1 VKILLVE
8 DDLPTAAV
16 LCEVLTAQ
24 YYTVDLAR
32 HGQDGLVLATS
43 SNFDLILLDL
53 LIPKLDG
60 ISLCRQLR
68 AQGVQKPILLLTAK
82 DQSADVVKGLD
93 AGADDYIT
101 KPYELSELLARMRAL
116 LRRGQTELAPAVLTW
131 ENLCINPVSAE
142 VTYKGQLISLTPK
155 EYSLLGL
162 FLRNPQRIFSRS
174 DIIDR
179 LWSMDA
185 IPSEATVTNLIK
197 DLRHKLKAQGMSAE
211 VLETV
216 YGLGYRLKTP
226 PKTGGTKGVFSGEQ
240 GGQIHRLPEAGKGKR
255 QTNLASVN
263 KVIKRYKDTFVQRVT
278 LLEQVELAL
287 LAGKLQPEL
296 QHRASNEAHKLAG
309 TLGSFGYQT
318 GSKLAQ
324 AIEHLLIDDK
334 PLAPTQAPQLSR
346 LLSELKGT
354 LSKPPTPLTIEQFE
368 PTQIPL
374 VLVIDDADFS
384 RHVEKPTSNLTP
396 QPPDPNPQRQSHARC
411 YNGGNPRNALAPQ
424 VGKPAHGAGSSVGAP
439 SSLKGKGENSKP
451 LKKQERGMEARLTDP
466 VKSKIDDQSLSN
478 QLKTEAM
485 SWGVR
490 IEVVS
495 NWAIA
500 LAVISQSP
508 QAVLLNLNGQDPVEN
523 SLTLLQKLKEQLP
536 TTPILVITEQ
546 DNLTH
551 RVAVSRLGV
560 QRFLHKP
567 VGTAEIFEA
576 IREASSLRLI
586 AQVLPKS
593 QASQAKVMI
602 LDDDPIALELLS
614 NLLQPWGLRVKTL
627 QDPQQF
633 WEVLTTV
640 TPDLLLIDLEM
651 PTYSG
656 VDLCRVVRQDPK
668 WGNLPIL
675 VVTAHTDLES
685 IQQVFAAGADDFIG
699 KPVVGPELVTRVISR
714 IDRSRLQQELKTLKR
729 RIGT

>member
-1 VKILLVE
+1 MKILLVE

-82 DQSADVVKGLD
+82 DHSADVVKGLD
-93 AGADDYIT
+93 AGADDYLT

-179 LWSMDA
+179 LWSIDA
-185 IPSEATVTNLIK
+185 IPSEGTVTNLIK

-226 PKTGGTKGVFSGEQ
+226 PKIEETKGVLSGEQ
-240 GGQIHRLPEAGKGKR
+240 GGQIHRLAQTGKGKR

-263 KVIKRYKDTFVQRVT
+263 KVIERYKDTFAQRVT
-278 LLEQVELAL
+278 LLEQVEQAL
-287 LAGKLQPEL
+287 RLGKLQLEL
-296 QHRASNEAHKLAG
+296 RYRASNEAHKLAG

-318 GSKLAQ
+318 GSKLAR
-324 AIEHLLIDDK
+324 AIEHFLMGDK

-354 LSKPPTPLTIEQFE
+354 LSKPPTPLTEEQLE
-368 PTQIPL
+368 PTQISL
-374 VLVIDDADFS
+374 VLVIDD
-384 RHVEKPTSNLTP
+384 E
-396 QPPDPNPQRQSHARC
+396 
-411 YNGGNPRNALAPQ
+411 
-424 VGKPAHGAGSSVGAP
+424 
-439 SSLKGKGENSKP
+439 
-451 LKKQERGMEARLTDP
+451 
-466 VKSKIDDQSLSN
+466 SLSN
-478 QLKTEAM
+478 QLKTEAI

-490 IEVVS
+490 IEVAS

-508 QAVLLNLNGQDPVEN
+508 QAVLLNLNGQDPIEKG
-523 SLTLLQKLKEQLP
+523 LTLLQKLKEQLP
-536 TTPILVITEQ
+536 TTPILVMAEQ

-551 RVAVSRLGV
+551 RVAVSRLGI

-567 VGTAEIFEA
+567 VATAEVFEA
-576 IREASSLRLI
+576 I

-593 QASQAKVMI
+593 QPSEAKVMI
-602 LDDDPIALELLS
+602 VDDDPIALELLS
-614 NLLQPWGLRVKTL
+614 TLLQPWGLRVKTL

-633 WEVLTTV
+633 WEVLTTT
-640 TPDLLLIDLEM
+640 TPDLLVIDLEM

-714 IDRSRLQQELKTLKR
+714 IDRSRLQQELKTLKH

>member
-24 YYTVDLAR
+24 YYTVELATD
-32 HGQDGLVLATS
+32 GQDGLALATS

-68 AQGVQKPILLLTAK
+68 IQGVQKPILLLTAK

-93 AGADDYIT
+93 AGADDYLT
-101 KPYELSELLARMRAL
+101 KPYKLSELLARMRAL
-116 LRRGQTELAPAVLTW
+116 LRRGQTELAPTVLMW

-162 FLRNPQRIFSRS
+162 FLRNPQRVFSRS

-185 IPSEATVTNLIK
+185 IPSEGTVTNLIK

-226 PKTGGTKGVFSGEQ
+226 PKTEETKGVLFGEQ
-240 GGQIHRLPEAGKGKR
+240 DEQTHRLAQTGKRKR

-263 KVIKRYKDTFVQRVT
+263 KVIERYKDTFAQRVT
-278 LLEQVELAL
+278 LLEQVEQAL
-287 LAGKLQPEL
+287 RLGKLQIEL
-296 QHRASNEAHKLAG
+296 RYHASNEAHKLAG
-309 TLGSFGYQT
+309 TLGSFGYEM
-318 GSKLAQ
+318 GSKLAR
-324 AIEHLLIDDK
+324 AIEHFLMGDK

-354 LSKPPTPLTIEQFE
+354 LSKPPTPPTIEQFE

-374 VLVIDDADFS
+374 VLVIDD
-384 RHVEKPTSNLTP
+384 E
-396 QPPDPNPQRQSHARC
+396 
-411 YNGGNPRNALAPQ
+411 
-424 VGKPAHGAGSSVGAP
+424 
-439 SSLKGKGENSKP
+439 
-451 LKKQERGMEARLTDP
+451 
-466 VKSKIDDQSLSN
+466 SLSN

-490 IEVVS
+490 IEVAS

-508 QAVLLNLNGQDPVEN
+508 QAVLLNLNGQDPIEKG
-523 SLTLLQKLKEQLP
+523 LTLLQKLKEQLP
-536 TTPILVITEQ
+536 TTPILVIGEQ

-567 VGTAEIFEA
+567 VSTAEIFEA
-576 IREASSLRLI
+576 IRVCDRRSRAVSVACPQDIGIAPPMPNGTLGLSGLASSLSAKRTLRERLI

-593 QASQAKVMI
+593 QASEAKVMI

-633 WEVLTTV
+633 WEVLTTT
-640 TPDLLLIDLEM
+640 TPDLLVIDLEM

-714 IDRSRLQQELKTLKR
+714 IDRSRLQQELKILKR

>member
-1 VKILLVE
+1 
-8 DDLPTAAV
+8 
-16 LCEVLTAQ
+16 
-24 YYTVDLAR
+24 
-32 HGQDGLVLATS
+32 
-43 SNFDLILLDL
+43 
-53 LIPKLDG
+53 
-60 ISLCRQLR
+60 
-68 AQGVQKPILLLTAK
+68 
-82 DQSADVVKGLD
+82 
-93 AGADDYIT
+93 
-101 KPYELSELLARMRAL
+101 
-116 LRRGQTELAPAVLTW
+116 
-131 ENLCINPVSAE
+131 
-142 VTYKGQLISLTPK
+142 
-155 EYSLLGL
+155 
-162 FLRNPQRIFSRS
+162 
-174 DIIDR
+174 
-179 LWSMDA
+179 
-185 IPSEATVTNLIK
+185 
-197 DLRHKLKAQGMSAE
+197 
-211 VLETV
+211 
-216 YGLGYRLKTP
+216 
-226 PKTGGTKGVFSGEQ
+226 
-240 GGQIHRLPEAGKGKR
+240 
-255 QTNLASVN
+255 
-263 KVIKRYKDTFVQRVT
+263 
-278 LLEQVELAL
+278 
-287 LAGKLQPEL
+287 
-296 QHRASNEAHKLAG
+296 
-309 TLGSFGYQT
+309 
-318 GSKLAQ
+318 
-324 AIEHLLIDDK
+324 
-334 PLAPTQAPQLSR
+334 
-346 LLSELKGT
+346 
-354 LSKPPTPLTIEQFE
+354 
-368 PTQIPL
+368 
-374 VLVIDDADFS
+374 
-384 RHVEKPTSNLTP
+384 
-396 QPPDPNPQRQSHARC
+396 
-411 YNGGNPRNALAPQ
+411 
-424 VGKPAHGAGSSVGAP
+424 
-439 SSLKGKGENSKP
+439 
-451 LKKQERGMEARLTDP
+451 MEARLTDP